1 VIWSSF
7 VLEAL
12 SWVRTAAL
20 VRSLTTLVYFIT
32 QGHLLKRPS
41 GPPFLAQCFRLGAL
55 LLVSGLFLPVVLP
68 AYRLANLYLT
78 FIGGFSII
86 VFTVSTRVI
95 LGHAGESHLFR
106 KRLRFL
112 IGALALLLVAM
123 ITRVAADFILPARN
137 SHLAYA
143 ALIWLVAAIVWAWAL
158 VPKLFLSEE

>member
-1 VIWSSF
+1 
-7 VLEAL
+7 
-12 SWVRTAAL
+12 
-20 VRSLTTLVYFIT
+20 
-32 QGHLLKRPS
+32 GHLLERPS
-41 GPPFLAQCFRLGAL
+41 GPRFLAQCFRLGAL
-55 LLVSGLFLPVVLP
+55 LLVSGLFLPAVLP
-68 AYRLANLYLT
+68 PYRVANLHLT

-95 LGHAGESHLFR
+95 LGHAGESYLFQ

-143 ALIWLVAAIVWAWAL
+143 ALIWLLAAIVWAWAL

>member
-1 VIWSSF
+1 
-7 VLEAL
+7 
-12 SWVRTAAL
+12 
-20 VRSLTTLVYFIT
+20 
-32 QGHLLKRPS
+32 
-41 GPPFLAQCFRLGAL
+41 
-55 LLVSGLFLPVVLP
+55 
-68 AYRLANLYLT
+68 
-78 FIGGFSII
+78 
-86 VFTVSTRVI
+86 
-95 LGHAGESHLFR
+95 LFR